1 MSGERIL
8 VIDDSK
14 EIARHLTQQL
24 LPTLG
29 YETLQAFDGRSG
41 LQLIRQEK
49 PDLIMLD
56 LNLPEM
62 TGIDILQV
70 MSKESFNIPVVL
82 MTGYGSEKNAIDAFR
97 LGIKDYLVKPFTVD
111 EVVTALNRALAARNQ
126 SAEDEEEAPSETPAG
141 ASPQQNLANEG
152 LRRQLNQM
160 QTLFGI
166 GKVVTSLLSV
176 DQILERVLDAAVY
189 LTNAEES
196 IIWLPE
202 VGSGTLRAYARKGG
216 NDGTE
221 KQLLSLSMRD
231 SQVGQV
237 MRSGR
242 PLRLYTGTGQG
253 FKVKTG
259 YLARAIMYVPLMVR
273 GKALGVLSVTN
284 RLSPRAFSERDEFLL
299 VALAD
304 YAAIALQNAR
314 TFQATDQ
321 ALAAGTDEL
330 RTLVQ
335 ITRMITSSLKLDEI
349 VRLTIQQ
356 VHDSWKIQAS
366 SLWLVDAESQTL
378 RVLDNVGTPKDV
390 LRQFKVPLGQG
401 IVGYVA
407 QTGKTVLTNDVGNH
421 PLHYRQIDAKTGF
434 STQQILCVPLTF
446 RENIIG
452 ALQLINPESGEFIE
466 KDTERAEALAS
477 AVAVAVSNALQFQ
490 QAEARQQQ
498 LELTLEHNG
507 NPVIL
512 IDTKGR
518 LKLLNRQARLRLGLS
533 TEAIGRLATHTVEP
547 RELANFLSQPLNSA
561 DSNASEIK
569 FPDGTTWLC
578 TLAPIP
584 NVGRMIFLQ
593 DISYLKRRGT
603 GPLGISVRQTL
614 DQILTL
620 GQRLRQAEN
629 LTDEQ
634 KDTVQQIL
642 ALSDQLLYV
651 ANKEVNES

>member
-70 MSKESFNIPVVL
+70 MSRESLDIPVVL

-111 EVVTALNRALAARNQ
+111 EVVTAINRAVSARNGEDAVEEI
-126 SAEDEEEAPSETPAG
+126 SAGSPTPA
-141 ASPQQNLANEG
+141 SQQNLANEG

-166 GKVVTSLLSV
+166 GKVVTSLLGV

-202 VGSGTLRAYARKGG
+202 AGSGTLRAYARKGG
-216 NDGTE
+216 SDGSE

-366 SLWLVDAESQTL
+366 SLWLVDEESQSL
-378 RVLDNVGTPKDV
+378 RVVDNVGTPKDM
-390 LRQFKVPLGQG
+390 LRQFQVPLGQG

-407 QTGKTVLTNDVGNH
+407 QTGKPILTNDVANH

-434 STQQILCVPLTF
+434 STQQILCVPLVF

-452 ALQLINPESGEFIE
+452 ALQLLNPANGEFVE
-466 KDTERAEALAS
+466 KDVERAEALAS

-490 QAEARQQQ
+490 QAEARQHQ

-512 IDTKGR
+512 VDNKGR
-518 LKLLNRQARLRLGLS
+518 LKILNRQARVRLGLS
-533 TEAIGRLATHTVEP
+533 TEAIGRRALRVIEP
-547 RELANFLSQPLNSA
+547 KELANFLAQPLTGPESNS
-561 DSNASEIK
+561 SEIK

-593 DISYLKRRGT
+593 DISYLKKRGT

-620 GQRLRQAEN
+620 GQRLRQADN

-634 KDTVQQIL
+634 KDTVQQVL

-651 ANKEVNES
+651 ANQEANSG

>member
-41 LQLIRQEK
+41 LQMIREEK
-49 PDLIMLD
+49 PDLVMLD

-70 MSKESFNIPVVL
+70 MSRESLDIPVVL

-111 EVVTALNRALAARNQ
+111 EVVTALNRAMGQ
-126 SAEDEEEAPSETPAG
+126 VDDGEQAEPAPAG
-141 ASPQQNLANEG
+141 AAPASSQQNLANEG

-176 DQILERVLDAAVY
+176 EQILERVLDAAVY

-202 VGSGTLRAYARKGG
+202 LSSGTLRAYARKGG
-216 NDGTE
+216 NDGSE

-314 TFQATDQ
+314 TFQQTDQ

-330 RTLVQ
+330 KTLVQ
-335 ITRMITSSLKLDEI
+335 ITRMITSSLNLDEI

-356 VHDSWKIQAS
+356 VHDSWKIGAS
-366 SLWLVDAESQTL
+366 SLWLVDRESQTL
-378 RVLDNVGTPKDV
+378 RIQDNVGIPKEV
-390 LRQFKVPLGQG
+390 MRQFRIPLGQG

-407 QTGKTVLTNDVGNH
+407 QTGKPILSNDVPSH
-421 PLHYRQIDAKTGF
+421 PLHYRRIDEKTGF
-434 STQQILCVPLTF
+434 RSQQILCVPLIF
-446 RENIIG
+446 REDIIG
-452 ALQLINPESGEFIE
+452 ALQLLNPESGEFVARDI
-466 KDTERAEALAS
+466 ERAEALAS
-477 AVAVAVSNALQFQ
+477 AVAIAVNNALQFR
-490 QAEARQQQ
+490 EAGDRQRQ
-498 LELTLEHNG
+498 LEAVLEHNG

-512 IDTKGR
+512 VNNRGE
-518 LKLLNRQARLRLGLS
+518 LQLLNHQARVRLGLS
-533 TEAIGRLATHTVEP
+533 NEAIGRPAQRTVEP
-547 RELANFLSQPLNSA
+547 PELAEFLSLPLTNAESNS
-561 DSNASEIK
+561 SEIK

-584 NVGRMIFLQ
+584 NVGRMLFLQ

-620 GQRLRQAEN
+620 GQRLRQADN
-629 LTDEQ
+629 LSDEQ
-634 KDTVQQIL
+634 KETVAQIL
-642 ALSDQLLYV
+642 ALSDQLLHV
-651 ANKEVNES
+651 ANQEANN